1 MFNVNSKKQVDIIQL
16 GYLIKVMKYIYV
28 FDIKILLKIKLLV
41 KSTVIKKQ
49 EVIKYKKLKVN
60 LDI

>member
-1 MFNVNSKKQVDIIQL
+1 
-16 GYLIKVMKYIYV
+16 MKYIYV

-49 EVIKYKKLKVN
+49 RSY
-60 LDI
+60 